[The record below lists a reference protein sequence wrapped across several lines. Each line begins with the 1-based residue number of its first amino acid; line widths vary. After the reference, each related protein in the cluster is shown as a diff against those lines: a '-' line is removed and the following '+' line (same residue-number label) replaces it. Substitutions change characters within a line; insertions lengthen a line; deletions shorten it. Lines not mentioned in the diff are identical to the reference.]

1 MNAEQFLQLINRQ
14 KSPNKQDALEAKKLQ
29 EVFPYFLAPHVI
41 SAIYESK
48 KKPDETPGS
57 LASAAINSSDR
68 IWLKSLIYHLSTE
81 KQPSL
86 NKVSPALKKEDSK
99 PTRRK
104 SKGDELIENIRNRE
118 KKEIL
123 DEKKKEQI
131 NLIREFSKKSIKLAT
146 IKEIESNQNKE
157 NLAESSTKF
166 NSNAVSES
174 LASILTKQ
182 GKLEMAIEIYEK
194 LMLKF
199 PDKSAYFAD
208 LIRKLKE

>member
-1 MNAEQFLQLINRQ
+1 MNAEQFLQLISRQ
-14 KSPNKQDALEAKKLQ
+14 KSPSKQDALEAKKLQ

-48 KKPDETPGS
+48 KKPEETSDS

-68 IWLKSLIYHLSTE
+68 IWLKSLLYPQSSGE
-81 KQPSL
+81 QPTL
-86 NKVSPALKKEDSK
+86 EQVSPTPKKEVSK

-104 SKGDELIENIRNRE
+104 PKGDDLIENIRKRE

-146 IKEIESNQNKE
+146 IKEIELNQNKE

-174 LASILTKQ
+174 LAVILTTQ
-182 GKLEMAIEIYEK
+182 GKPEMAIEIYEK

-208 LIRKLKE
+208 LITKLKE